1 MKSIH
6 IHFDCHLLRQQQAL
20 RVLLIWIVRGKLMF
34 TIANRSLIS
43 IVRLQLGANI
53 SPKKVL
59 YKQRWEEK
67 DGRKILSMVRFPT
80 PLGWKS
86 IDEKQYKE
94 FWYGVNMN
102 NIFHTDRVKHK
113 TTSEKEEMCFVY
125 LIVIELRERDY
136 LDQHNKPNASIIYDT
151 KRNCSL
157 DEDWTSSTNTIS
169 IKNTVFQSY
178 R

>member
-1 MKSIH
+1 
-6 IHFDCHLLRQQQAL
+6 
-20 RVLLIWIVRGKLMF
+20 
-34 TIANRSLIS
+34 
-43 IVRLQLGANI
+43 
-53 SPKKVL
+53 
-59 YKQRWEEK
+59 
-67 DGRKILSMVRFPT
+67 MVRFPT
-80 PLGWKS
+80 PLGWKR

-102 NIFHTDRVKHK
+102 TIFPTDRVKHK

-125 LIVIELRERDY
+125 LIVVELRERDY

-157 DEDWTSSTNTIS
+157 DEDWTSSNTIS